1 LAFVQ
6 ERLAQAAGWHVA
18 THDLARERPD
28 EPILLRLVTVED
40 TPDSA
45 PDAFDAQMRLL
56 YLDITG
62 IPLAE
67 QATEPTE
74 LVDLYK
80 TLLSVDESPVSAWAG
95 IVSVVL
101 RDPSIV
107 LY

>member
-1 LAFVQ
+1 
-6 ERLAQAAGWHVA
+6 
-18 THDLARERPD
+18 
-28 EPILLRLVTVED
+28 
-40 TPDSA
+40 
-45 PDAFDAQMRLL
+45 
-56 YLDITG
+56 
-62 IPLAE
+62 
-67 QATEPTE
+67 ATEPTE